1 MAALL
6 TIYITLYDR
15 LNLNDFNN
23 NLINKIIY
31 GRKKQETLRG
41 SFDEG
46 I

>member
-6 TIYITLYDR
+6 TMYITLYDR

-41 SFDEG
+41 SCDEG
-46 I
+46 V

>member
-1 MAALL
+1 MAALP

-31 GRKKQETLRG
+31 GRKKQETLCNA
-41 SFDEG
+41 FDEG
-46 I
+46 V